1 MCWWHVQVVEVEVRQ
16 GWILNLPKVA
26 GAGKSKRAQNGHGK
40 MGKSSELNAKL
51 CENAQQWE

>member
-1 MCWWHVQVVEVEVRQ
+1 
-16 GWILNLPKVA
+16 LPKVA